1 MCFKDINFASIFIL
15 SVRVYHCCHSVIFVV
30 FLLDFKTVPTV
41 CYFLVF
47 LLHFRTDSTVW
58 YFLFFISFPE
68 TNNEENK
75 VKRNNDFYFE

>member
-1 MCFKDINFASIFIL
+1 MCFKDINFASIFML
-15 SVRVYHCCHSVIFVV
+15 SVRFYHCCHSVIFVV
-30 FLLDFKTVPTV
+30 CLLDFKTVPTV

-47 LLHFRTDSTVW
+47 CYILELIRQCAM
-58 YFLFFISFPE
+58 FFISFPE